1 AHDIY
6 YLALNPR
13 AGSRERLLLGRLA
26 ILVVAILAALTAL
39 QRLTIIVQLVAWAF
53 SFAAA
58 TIFPVL
64 VLGVFWRRTN
74 SYGAMAGMIGGFLV
88 TVAYMMI
95 SYINPDWTILGISSS
110 AAGIF
115 GLPVNFLVTWLVSRY
130 TPPPSPEVRALVDY
144 VRYP

>member
-1 AHDIY
+1 
-6 YLALNPR
+6 
-13 AGSRERLLLGRLA
+13 
-26 ILVVAILAALTAL
+26 
-39 QRLTIIVQLVAWAF
+39 LTIIVQLVAWAF

-64 VLGVFWRRTN
+64 VLGIFWRRTN

-88 TVAYMMI
+88 TVTYMMT

-130 TPPPSPEVRALVDY
+130 TPPPGPEVRALVDY